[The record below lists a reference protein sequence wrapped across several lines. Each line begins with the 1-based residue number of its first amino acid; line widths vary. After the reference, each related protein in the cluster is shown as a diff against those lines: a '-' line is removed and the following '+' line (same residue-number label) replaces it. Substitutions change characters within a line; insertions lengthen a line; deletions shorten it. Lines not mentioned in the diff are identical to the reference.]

1 VSRADAG
8 AQLHKR
14 TKGAGEKEKSKK
26 SKEQQPKQE
35 GGGNAKGEGADTTE
49 TTKSDNG
56 RERWKDPV
64 NWFGLLPPP
73 SLRVAQSEFKSGT
86 QTGAADPFHCGH
98 WRSLLTVPLG
108 SCL

>member
-1 VSRADAG
+1 MSRADAG

-14 TKGAGEKEKSKK
+14 TKGAGEKSKKSKK
-26 SKEQQPKQE
+26 SKEQQPKQVS
-35 GGGNAKGEGADTTE
+35 E

-86 QTGAADPFHCGH
+86 QTGVADPFHFGH
-98 WRSLLTVPLG
+98 CAL
-108 SCL
+108 C

>member
-98 WRSLLTVPLG
+98 CAL
-108 SCL
+108 C